1 MSSGKRPT
9 DFRIQF
15 REPAFQA
22 SDDVEAVAS
31 QDWQDDGHGSSDR
44 KNQRLRSRPPKLPLS
59 DGSSSQ
65 KPPTT
70 PRGSIYLG
78 SYGKAAENSRYSL
91 PGSVDGKS
99 LYGSAAPSPRVSA
112 SHPQL
117 QHLLQAVD
125 IQCDTYGL
133 SELRDGFFDASF
145 YRPAK
150 SGSNRDRA
158 RDSLPPA
165 FRKHHPLSLRYFL
178 PHQWNEFKGFVQSLR
193 KYSSGLKLFKTFL
206 GFFVA
211 YIICL
216 VPASRDWLGRYNYIM
231 VISAIINHPGRSV
244 GSQIDGLFLTTLGT
258 VAGLGWGSLALY
270 VSTSTASAR
279 AGYGGV
285 LATFLILFTAA
296 IAWLRCLFMRFFQA
310 VLCAGIA
317 ICYTCLA
324 DTSEAVGWRKLFDY
338 GIPWVLG
345 QALCLLIAAFVFPD
359 TGSRPLALAFHES
372 LTIIKRGLDLPH
384 GEDPLLRRDL
394 AWAFVKLS
402 GAVRD
407 FTIDLSISRY
417 RPDDIR
423 SVRNLMQGVIRAILS
438 IRPDATLFD
447 HAIDETISSESESGA
462 GPAGVGISDEN
473 QAALEEISRT
483 LAPPTRSM
491 IDAML
496 DCVKHVEHTLL
507 RLGGVKKFRNGPND
521 QKALWNAHNRLRV
534 AIDAFDKADAKLI
547 ENHELSSAY
556 ASQEEIVGNFLFV
569 HPLRQTADKVQ
580 TLVEKVL
587 RMQQECSSTWRVW
600 LPSYPFFKS
609 LNRVNWQVRHD
620 RGGLTAGFYFRNK
633 QQLERIM
640 EDLQYTSYV
649 PRARSKVTDVT
660 TDPQTPTSTN
670 SEAGHPISLGDDDED
685 SHRFQLWQFLHRL
698 QDFESRFAFKVAL
711 TTTLISIPAWLQQSR
726 GWWNDYESWWAVVT
740 IWVMMHPRVGGTFQD
755 LWVRSAYA
763 ALGAVW
769 AGLGYAAGNGSP
781 YVLAVFAALYMIPT
795 LHRFTQ
801 SSHPRSGLVGCLSF
815 TVISLA
821 AYTNHAEPSIVK
833 FAWTRGIAFVVGVV
847 AALLVN
853 WVLWPFVARHELRK
867 SLAAMMLHSA
877 ILYRGV
883 VAKYIYY
890 DQNSA
895 PTDDDVARSEM
906 LECRLREG
914 FVRIR
919 QLLELTRHEIRLR
932 APFDPLPYSGLI
944 DACERFFE
952 HLVQVRQSSLYFQPF
967 MHARGEAATNAL
979 FQPRRDAVAVIL
991 LNLYTLSV
999 ALRSDRP
1006 VPRYLPSAAAARQ
1019 RLLDRMD
1026 EVEAE
1031 LKAAE
1036 QEGRVEKV
1044 EGKGRRWADVYQY
1057 AFSSALTDIVWEL
1070 RCLQRFTKEIC
1081 GEIGFESVDEMGN

>member
-1 MSSGKRPT
+1 MSSGNRPA

-15 REPAFQA
+15 QEPNPQA

-31 QDWQDDGHGSSDR
+31 HDWQNDDHKSSKR
-44 KNQRLRSRPPKLPLS
+44 KYSRLRKKPSKLS
-59 DGSSSQ
+59 VSKGSSSE

-78 SYGKAAENSRYSL
+78 SYGKAAENPRYSL
-91 PGSVDGKS
+91 PGSLDGRS
-99 LYGSAAPSPRVSA
+99 LYGSAAPSPRASA
-112 SHPQL
+112 SHLQL

-125 IQCDTYGL
+125 AQFDTYGL
-133 SELRDGFFDASF
+133 SESRDGFFDASF
-145 YRPAK
+145 YRPFKSDFHRGRAK
-150 SGSNRDRA
+150 
-158 RDSLPPA
+158 DSLPPA
-165 FRKHHPLSLRYFL
+165 FRRHHPLSLRYFL
-178 PHQWNEFKGFVQSLR
+178 PQQWHEFKGFVLSLR
-193 KYSSGLKLFKTFL
+193 KYSSGLKLLKTFL

-231 VISAIINHPGRSV
+231 VVSAMLNHPGRSV
-244 GSQIDGLFLTTLGT
+244 GSQIDGLFSTTLGT

-270 VSTSTASAR
+270 VSTSTAPAR

-285 LATFLILFTAA
+285 
-296 IAWLRCLFMRFFQA
+296 
-310 VLCAGIA
+310 
-317 ICYTCLA
+317 
-324 DTSEAVGWRKLFDY
+324 
-338 GIPWVLG
+338 
-345 QALCLLIAAFVFPD
+345 
-359 TGSRPLALAFHES
+359 
-372 LTIIKRGLDLPH
+372 RGLDLPH
-384 GEDPLLRRDL
+384 REDPLLRRDL

-402 GAVRD
+402 SAVRD
-407 FTIDLSISRY
+407 FTIDLSVSRY
-417 RPDDIR
+417 RPDDVR
-423 SVRNLMQGVIRAILS
+423 SVRNIIQGVIRAILS

-447 HAIDETISSESESGA
+447 YATDKTVNLRTESGVL
-462 GPAGVGISDEN
+462 PDDAGVPDEN
-473 QAALEEISRT
+473 RAALERISYI
-483 LAPPTRSM
+483 LAPPTRSV

-496 DCVKHVEHTLL
+496 DCVNHVENTLL
-507 RLGGVKKFRNGPND
+507 RLGDVKKFRSGPHD
-521 QKALWNAHNRLRV
+521 EKALWQADDRLRV
-534 AIDAFDKADAKLI
+534 AIDAFDKADAQLI
-547 ENHELSSAY
+547 DNQELSSAY

-569 HPLRQTADKVQ
+569 HPLRQTADKVRA
-580 TLVEKVL
+580 LVEKVL
-587 RMQQECSSTWRVW
+587 RMQQESSAWKVW
-600 LPSYPFFKS
+600 LPSYPFLKS
-609 LNRVNWQVRHD
+609 LNRVNAQVRHD

-640 EDLQYTSYV
+640 EDLQYTSYI
-649 PRARSKVTDVT
+649 PRARSKGTGDT
-660 TDPQTPTSTN
+660 EDSQTPTSKR
-670 SEAGHPISLGDDDED
+670 SDAGQPVSIGDDDEG
-685 SHRFQLWQFLHRL
+685 SYRFHLWQFLHRL

-711 TTTLISIPAWLQQSR
+711 STTMISIPAWLQQSR

-769 AGLGYAAGNGSP
+769 AGLGYAAGKGNP

-833 FAWTRGIAFVVGVV
+833 FAWTRGLAFVVGVV
-847 AALLVN
+847 VALLVN
-853 WVLWPFVARHELRK
+853 WILWPFVARHELRK
-867 SLAAMMLHSA
+867 CLAGMMLHSA

-895 PTDDDVARSEM
+895 PTADDVAHSEM
-906 LECRLREG
+906 LEGRLREG
-914 FVRIR
+914 FVRIH

-932 APFDPLPYSGLI
+932 APFDPVPYSALI

-999 ALRSDRP
+999 ALRSGRP

-1019 RLLDRMD
+1019 RLLNRMD

-1031 LKAAE
+1031 LKEAE
-1036 QEGRVEKV
+1036 REGRVEKV
-1044 EGKGRRWADVYQY
+1044 EGKGRRWADVYQF
-1057 AFSSALTDIVWEL
+1057 AFSSALTDIVAEM
-1070 RCLQRFTKEIC
+1070 RCLQHFTKEIC
-1081 GEIGFESVDEMGN
+1081 GEVGFESIDEVE